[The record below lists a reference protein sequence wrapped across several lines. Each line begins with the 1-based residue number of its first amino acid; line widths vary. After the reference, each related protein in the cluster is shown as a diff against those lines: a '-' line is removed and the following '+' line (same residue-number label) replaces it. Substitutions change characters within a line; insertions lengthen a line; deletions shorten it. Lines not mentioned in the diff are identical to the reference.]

1 MGGAVPMEERG
12 QELREAITRL
22 ERRRHNDPVPA
33 PLRGEILVYS
43 AARRQT
49 GATWQ
54 SIAQELGLSASG
66 LQRWSARATGETR
79 MRPVR
84 IRRGLTTE
92 SSSTSPSPAGAIVLV
107 SPRGFRLEGLE
118 VSQALELL
126 HSLG

>member
-1 MGGAVPMEERG
+1 VEECGR
-12 QELREAITRL
+12 ELREAIARHGRQ
-22 ERRRHNDPVPA
+22 RRTDPVPE
-33 PLRGEILVYS
+33 PLRGEVLVYT
-43 AARRQT
+43 ATRRKL

-79 MRPVR
+79 LRRVR
-84 IRRGLTTE
+84 IGRGPMPAP
-92 SSSTSPSPAGAIVLV
+92 STPQGTVGSLVLV

-118 VSQALELL
+118 VFQALELL